1 MSELNNERLVSL
13 IERVEHI
20 DAEIA
25 DLKEDRKGIM
35 LEAKS
40 AGFDTKAITHVI
52 KLRKMDKQKRD
63 EQNDIFTTYEHAV
76 GL

>member
-1 MSELNNERLVSL
+1 MSELNNERLISIVER
-13 IERVEHI
+13 IERVDE
-20 DAEIA
+20 EING
-25 DLKEDRKGIM
+25 LKEDRRGIM

-52 KLRKMDKQKRD
+52 KQRRKNKQER
-63 EQNDIFTTYEHAV
+63 EEEAELFTVYEHAV

>member
-1 MSELNNERLVSL
+1 MSELNNERLISI
-13 IERVEHI
+13 IERIECVDE
-20 DAEIA
+20 EING
-25 DLKEDRKGIM
+25 LKEDRKGIM

-52 KLRKMDKQKRD
+52 KQRRKN
-63 EQNDIFTTYEHAV
+63 EQEREEEEELFTVYEHAV

>member
-1 MSELNNERLVSL
+1 MSELNNERLISI
-13 IERVEHI
+13 IERIECVDE
-20 DAEIA
+20 EING
-25 DLKEDRKGIM
+25 LKEDRKGIM

-52 KLRKMDKQKRD
+52 KQRRKNKQER
-63 EQNDIFTTYEHAV
+63 EEEEELFTVYEHAV

>member
-1 MSELNNERLVSL
+1 MSELNNERLVSIVER
-13 IERVEHI
+13 IERVDE
-20 DAEIA
+20 EING
-25 DLKEDRKGIM
+25 LKEDRRGIM

-52 KLRKMDKQKRD
+52 KQRRKN
-63 EQNDIFTTYEHAV
+63 EQEREQEEELITVYEHAV